1 MFKMKNAVE
10 DEKLNRHAL
19 VVAIWFPVIF
29 VAAIALQIGVKFF
42 NPVWIAAA
50 FVIILLGFVS
60 HVIVN
65 TVLETEFTKGET
77 ALGAVCFTF
86 AVIVFAV
93 YGFLSDDQNFYRLI
107 LPMTV
112 GFSSL
117 VGAIVI
123 HLLIMYGPRK
133 SLEKFDFIRNN
144 NPRSASFLQ
153 HRGGRR

>member
-1 MFKMKNAVE
+1 MRNATD

-19 VVAIWFPVIF
+19 VLAIWSPVLF
-29 VAAIALQIGVKFF
+29 VAAIVLQIGLKIY
-42 NPVWIAAA
+42 NPVWIVAA

-65 TVLETEFTKGET
+65 AVLETEFTKGET
-77 ALGAVCFTF
+77 ALGAACFTF
-86 AVIVFAV
+86 AVMVFAV
-93 YGFLSDDQNFYRLI
+93 SGILSEDQNFYRLI
-107 LPMTV
+107 LPVTV

-117 VGAIVI
+117 IGAIII

-144 NPRSASFLQ
+144 NPRLASFLE

>member
-1 MFKMKNAVE
+1 MRNATD

-19 VVAIWFPVIF
+19 VVAIWSPVIF
-29 VAAIALQIGVKFF
+29 VAAIVFQIGLKIY

-65 TVLETEFTKGET
+65 AVLATEFTKGET
-77 ALGAVCFTF
+77 ALGAVCFTL
-86 AVIVFAV
+86 AVMVFAV
-93 YGFLSDDQNFYRLI
+93 SGILSEDQNFYRLI
-107 LPMTV
+107 LPVTV

-117 VGAIVI
+117 IGAIII

-144 NPRSASFLQ
+144 NPRLASFLE